1 MKTKNFRIPV
11 PREDLEFC
19 LCPMLVTRQKIS
31 FTISYRAF
39 NYSIYKGGLNSLNQ
53 PINIVKQTN
62 QPKQKTNSKLGI
74 ITNLKYS
81 RCYCFCNFFKV

>member
-1 MKTKNFRIPV
+1 MKTKNSRIPV

-39 NYSIYKGGLNSLNQ
+39 NCSIFKGGLSSLNQ
-53 PINIVKQTN
+53 PMNIVKQTN
-62 QPKQKTNSKLGI
+62 QPKQETNSKLGI
-74 ITNLKYS
+74 ITNLKI
-81 RCYCFCNFFKV
+81 FKVLLFL